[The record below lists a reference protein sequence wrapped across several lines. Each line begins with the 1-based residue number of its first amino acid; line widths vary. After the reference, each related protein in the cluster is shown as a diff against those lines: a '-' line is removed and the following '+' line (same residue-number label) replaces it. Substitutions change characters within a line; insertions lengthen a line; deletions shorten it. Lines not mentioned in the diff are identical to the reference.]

1 MSDEDENTTGAEPE
15 TAEPVV
21 DDSPP
26 DTWGEDENAGLVV
39 EHSELICEEL
49 AGGPG
54 YEMPHPLPG
63 AMPDEYALTTDGVV
77 WLHQV
82 DGNLAVDLIA
92 VRPFIVK
99 QRLRDDHD
107 ESRYTLA
114 WLSDDD
120 EVRTITVP
128 ATVLADSRK
137 LVAAFPEVV
146 VTSKQ
151 ATQALHY
158 ATGCLRE
165 NRRWLVAH
173 GEQVAT
179 GLGWP
184 VTGTSY
190 FVSGP
195 NRPRAVEDV
204 KNTGLW
210 LEGHRTEG
218 TLERW
223 KEAIWTVAD
232 RHLVQIMVTASLA
245 APALR
250 LLNHPSFAVD
260 LSGSTSGGKT
270 ISLRAA
276 ASVWG
281 DPQATLVTWKDTK
294 ASVEHHLSVLR
305 GMPFLADETQLARPE
320 DLEDVVYGLTEGRS
334 KGRSRQD
341 GGGLQATQ
349 RLEATLLSTGEQP
362 LTSMTKKNG
371 ITPRVVTCA
380 GQPCESKQQADTLK
394 AAVSA
399 DFGHAGPLFV
409 EWLRHQALDELRL
422 RHYRWIKRLE
432 VEGEAAV
439 VGRRADS
446 VAVLALVNEMAS
458 ELGLV
463 PRLGEDTWAWLVAGG
478 DAAISAGGDRAQE
491 ALDDVIAWAVSRK
504 RQFFSLT
511 STTGMET
518 RFEPTQGWLG
528 RWDEGGDF
536 IAFRPGPLEE
546 HLARRDFQ
554 AQAILATWRER
565 EWLQHTKG
573 SLQGVKKVDGKSVRC
588 IILTKLEQL
597 NEAETGAS
605 YDWGVQG

>member
-1 MSDEDENTTGAEPE
+1 MSDENETTEAP
-15 TAEPVV
+15 EPVV
-21 DDSPP
+21 DDTPP
-26 DTWGEDENAGLVV
+26 DAWGEDQNAGLTV
-39 EHSELICEEL
+39 EHNELLAQEL
-49 AGGPG
+49 AGDDG
-54 YEMPHPLPG
+54 YEMPHPLPS
-63 AMPDEYALTTDGVV
+63 AAPEEYVLTTDGVV

-82 DGNLAVDLIA
+82 DGNLAVDLVA
-92 VRPFIVK
+92 VRPFVVR

-120 EVRTITVP
+120 EVRTVTVP
-128 ATVLADSRK
+128 AGVLADARK

-146 VTSKQ
+146 VTSRQ

-158 ATGCLRE
+158 ATGCLRQ
-165 NRRWLVAH
+165 NRRWLVQH
-173 GEQVAT
+173 GEEVST

-184 VTGTSY
+184 LTGTAY

-195 NRPRAVEDV
+195 GRPRVVEDV

-210 LEGHRTEG
+210 LDGHRTEG
-218 TLERW
+218 SLERW
-223 KEAIWTVAD
+223 QEAVQAVAD
-232 RHLVQIMVTASLA
+232 RPLVQLMITAALA

-250 LLNHPSFAVD
+250 LLNRPSFAVD

-281 DPQATLVTWKDTK
+281 DPNATLVTWKDTK
-294 ASVEHHLSVLR
+294 ASVEHHLSVMR

-349 RLEATLLSTGEQP
+349 RLEAILLTTGEQP
-362 LTSMTKKNG
+362 LTSMTRKNG
-371 ITPRVVTCA
+371 ITPRVVTLT
-380 GQPCESKQQADTLK
+380 GQPCADKRQADELK
-394 AAVSA
+394 AAVAA

-409 EWLRHQALDELRL
+409 EWLRHQAVDELQV
-422 RHYRWIKRLE
+422 RHHRWIKRLE

-439 VGRRADS
+439 IGRRAES
-446 VAVLALVNEMAS
+446 VAVLALVNEMAAGI
-458 ELGLV
+458 GLV
-463 PRLGEDTWAWLVAGG
+463 PLLGEDVWEWLVAGG
-478 DAAISAGGDRAQE
+478 DAAISAGGDRARE
-491 ALDDVIAWAVSRK
+491 ALDDVLAWAVSRK
-504 RQFFSLT
+504 RQFHSLT
-511 STTGMET
+511 ATNGMET

-546 HLARRDFQ
+546 HLTRRNFQ
-554 AQAILATWRER
+554 AQAVLATWRER
-565 EWLQHTKG
+565 NWLQHTKG

-588 IILTKLEQL
+588 IVLTQLEGL
-597 NEAETGAS
+597 NEAETGAE
-605 YDWGVQG
+605 YNWGVQG